1 MSVNQQDLDPD
12 STTDMEDITD
22 AEEKLIK
29 ECEELWKDMEGC
41 QKKLSLVGTE
51 TLTDSNAQ

>member
-1 MSVNQQDLDPD
+1 MNQQDLDPD